1 MTLLLLIRHASTDWV
16 GRGLAGRLPGVG
28 LNEQGQQEARDLAE
42 RLRAL
47 PLDALYTS
55 PLERTQ
61 ATAQAL
67 AEGRSLALSL
77 LPGVT
82 EVDFGSWTGQS
93 LTDLRADP
101 LWARVQTAPSR
112 MRFPGG
118 ESPLEVQARA
128 VQAVEDVLTRH
139 PEGRV
144 AVVSHADVIKLL
156 LAAYAGAALD
166 AFQRFDVAPA
176 SVSAI
181 AFTAGGPVLQLV
193 NEVGALHRLE
203 APAPPAA
210 LGSPAT

>member
-16 GRGLAGRLPGVG
+16 GRGLAGRMPGVG
-28 LNEQGQQEARDLAE
+28 LSTQGRREALELAE
-42 RLRAL
+42 QLRELSLEAIY
-47 PLDALYTS
+47 AS

-61 ATAQAL
+61 ATAEALARGRDLPIQAL
-67 AEGRSLALSL
+67 
-77 LPGVT
+77 PGII
-82 EVDFGSWTGQS
+82 EVDFGDWTGQS
-93 LTDLRADP
+93 LEDLRSDP

-128 VQAVEDVLTRH
+128 VEAVETLLQRH
-139 PEGRV
+139 PAGRV

-156 LAAYAGAALD
+156 LTAYAGAPLD

-181 AFTAGGPVLQLV
+181 AFGAAGPVLRLV
-193 NEVGALHRLE
+193 NQVGTLTSLD
-203 APAPPAA
+203 PPATPDA
-210 LGSPAT
+210 A

>member
-16 GRGLAGRLPGVG
+16 GRGLAGRMPGVG
-28 LNEQGQQEARDLAE
+28 LSTQGRREALELAE
-42 RLRAL
+42 QLRELSLEAIY
-47 PLDALYTS
+47 AS

-61 ATAQAL
+61 ATAEALARGRDLPIQAL
-67 AEGRSLALSL
+67 
-77 LPGVT
+77 PGII
-82 EVDFGSWTGQS
+82 EVDFGDWTGQS
-93 LTDLRADP
+93 LEDLRSDP

-128 VQAVEDVLTRH
+128 VEAVETLLQRH
-139 PEGRV
+139 PAGRV

-156 LAAYAGAALD
+156 LTAYAGAPLD

-181 AFTAGGPVLQLV
+181 AFGAAGPVLRLV
-193 NEVGALHRLE
+193 NQVGALTSLD
-203 APAPPAA
+203 PPATPDA
-210 LGSPAT
+210 A